1 MRRKTLLIVLFVMN
15 LLVIWTNSALPGR
28 LSHTLS
34 DWVIYGVETA
44 FEPASSSAAPSSAA
58 TASSAASSEAAPAP
72 SSQATSSEAAS
83 APSSQAISSE
93 AASAPSSQATSSEA
107 PGHVRGYISDEAGD
121 TLIHSDWTEGLR
133 TLVRKLA
140 HVMEYLTLG
149 FLALLLAQ
157 GDLRR
162 WKTLVNVGLSV
173 SLIDETIQIFTKR
186 TSIVMDV
193 WIDMFGFAAGVLLAA
208 GCVRL
213 IRRLRERGKEHVPP
227 AP

>member
-58 TASSAASSEAAPAP
+58 TASSAASSEAA
-72 SSQATSSEAAS
+72 S

-93 AASAPSSQATSSEA
+93 AAPAPSSQATSSEA
-107 PGHVRGYISDEAGD
+107 PGHVRGYVSDEAGD
-121 TLIHSDWTEGLR
+121 TLIHSEWTEGLR

-149 FLALLLAQ
+149 FLALLLLAQ

-193 WIDMFGFAAGVLLAA
+193 WIDMFGFAVGVLLAA

-213 IRRLRERGKEHVPP
+213 IRRLRERGREHVPP